1 MSTSS
6 PWLSNFRKAI
16 KLGLA
21 PLYKEP
27 PQTAVEWADA
37 DNGFYMSAESSY
49 QEGKWITDPVQRA
62 ILNCMGNDLIR
73 TLNLIKSA
81 RVGYTKLLVANIGYK
96 IQHKRRNVLAYT
108 PTDPDSE
115 EFSKRHINGL
125 IRDAPLLLELAPWF
139 GRKHADNTINAKR
152 FANRKMLWC
161 LGGKA
166 ARNYREKSAD
176 EVIYDELSKFDASIE
191 GEGSPT
197 SLGDRRLQGATNP
210 KSIRGSTPGI
220 AGPCQ
225 ITKAVEESPHLLR
238 YNIACP
244 CCGGEQVLLW
254 GGKDC
259 AFGIKWET
267 DKLGQASKA
276 WYVCAHKGCE
286 FYHHQMVVASETGR
300 WICEKTGIWTRDG
313 MDWFDQDDEPCGTPQ
328 SVSFHIW
335 TAYSTRTTWLEVVED
350 WLKVKGDREK
360 LITFV
365 NTVLGEVWEE
375 DQGEKVD
382 WELLYGR
389 REVYPEVPMAAT
401 ALMGG
406 IDTQDDRLEGRVWA
420 FGPGEESWLVHRF
433 ILNGD
438 PGSEELRRKVGL
450 QIHKQFTRADG
461 LVMRV
466 ERWCWDAGGH
476 YSDEVAAESRK
487 HGAMWVIPTFGA
499 STYGKMIANFPRK
512 KKDRIYKTEI
522 GTDNAKE
529 LIYSRLRIAIDVA
542 KSKTGEAQPGAVHFP
557 ANDDICDEDELKQ
570 LTAEKKKS
578 VISKG
583 KRVLRWDAGGKRN
596 EALDCFV
603 LAIAALRIS
612 QQRFGLDL
620 DALAVKPEPGGEAA
634 VDNTKERPRAKSSY
648 WKKN

>member
-1 MSTSS
+1 M
-6 PWLSNFRKAI
+6 
-16 KLGLA
+16 
-21 PLYKEP
+21 
-27 PQTAVEWADA
+27 
-37 DNGFYMSAESSY
+37 
-49 QEGKWITDPVQRA
+49 
-62 ILNCMGNDLIR
+62 
-73 TLNLIKSA
+73 
-81 RVGYTKLLVANIGYK
+81 
-96 IQHKRRNVLAYT
+96 
-108 PTDPDSE
+108 
-115 EFSKRHINGL
+115 RH
-125 IRDAPLLLELAPWF
+125 
-139 GRKHADNTINAKR
+139 
-152 FANRKMLWC
+152 
-161 LGGKA
+161 
-166 ARNYREKSAD
+166 
-176 EVIYDELSKFDASIE
+176 
-191 GEGSPT
+191 
-197 SLGDRRLQGATNP
+197 
-210 KSIRGSTPGI
+210 
-220 AGPCQ
+220 
-225 ITKAVEESPHLLR
+225 
-238 YNIACP
+238 
-244 CCGGEQVLLW
+244 
-254 GGKDC
+254 
-259 AFGIKWET
+259 
-267 DKLGQASKA
+267 
-276 WYVCAHKGCE
+276 
-286 FYHHQMVVASETGR
+286 
-300 WICEKTGIWTRDG
+300 
-313 MDWFDQDDEPCGTPQ
+313 PQ

-335 TAYSTRTTWLEVVED
+335 TAYSTRTTWLEIVED

-542 KSKTGEAQPGAVHFP
+542 KSRSGEAQPGAVHFP
-557 ANDDICDEDELKQ
+557 QTTTSA
-570 LTAEKKKS
+570 
-578 VISKG
+578 
-583 KRVLRWDAGGKRN
+583 
-596 EALDCFV
+596 
-603 LAIAALRIS
+603 
-612 QQRFGLDL
+612 
-620 DALAVKPEPGGEAA
+620 
-634 VDNTKERPRAKSSY
+634 TKTS
-648 WKKN
+648 